1 MINNCF
7 SLHSHI
13 SHSDLMLQFSF
24 LKLLYSLMIMI
35 FNAKSQDDYN
45 V

>member
-7 SLHSHI
+7 SLNSHI

-24 LKLLYSLMIMI
+24 LKLLYSLMI
-35 FNAKSQDDYN
+35 FNAKSQDN